1 MKIGP
6 IANFFFD
13 PWEIQFEQTGIKLP
27 HNEQPH
33 NFIPYKDIKYIQIMK
48 IRHRM

>member
-6 IANFFFD
+6 VASLFFD

-27 HNEQPH
+27 HKEPKL
-33 NFIPYKDIKYIQIMK
+33 NFIPYKDIN
-48 IRHRM
+48 